1 MSVSKHVLLAGI
13 SAIVLIAA
21 PASARSGVSLDGGGS
36 SLIGPYAAQL
46 WGAHK
51 GSIPT
56 TCYPGTSAI
65 SNPPNPTANSS
76 LHDAVQLW
84 DKTSQKTVACSPTT
98 DSPTNAID
106 TFHYLIS
113 NSTGGIKGFFSRDK
127 AQIGTVPSSFVDLGN
142 PWFGFSDAALT
153 NGTATDGTGTSDLE
167 VYNYGGTDAAFNT
180 ISFNTNS
187 TTSNV
192 SPYTKP
198 VVRWGA
204 LIQLPFSIDPVAI
217 SYNASGLDIRTSD
230 GKLHL
235 DKSAYCKIFN
245 HIITDWQNSEL
256 EALNN
261 NMPLVSS
268 STPIHLVGRSDGSG
282 TTSILTRHL
291 ENVCS
296 GVSGNKF
303 FLSTNGGADGGFTTY
318 TNLPEGLKTFYVN
331 ASLGIALNGSSGGVA
346 DAIHANAGA
355 IGYIGADYALP
366 ASIAVGSTAN
376 GNPAAA
382 LLNSHTSTYIDP
394 TATAS
399 IAAYASATP
408 PSGAARSN
416 PENWAPFVTDP
427 TAGYPI
433 VGTTNIVLGQI
444 QSPDR
449 VSALVNDG
457 TGSDPEGFLHWY
469 YRANNAVPNDILSPA
484 ALGVLPSNWLQA
496 INDTFITNASSLGL
510 NIHN

>member
-13 SAIVLIAA
+13 SALALITV
-21 PASARSGVSLDGGGS
+21 PASARSGQSLDTGGS

-51 GSIPT
+51 GSTPT

-65 SNPPNPTANSS
+65 SNPPNPTASSS

-84 DKTSQKTVACSPTT
+84 DKTSQKTVACSPAT
-98 DSPTNAID
+98 DTPANAID

-127 AQIGTVPSSFVDLGN
+127 AQLGTVPSGFVDLGN
-142 PWFGFSDAALT
+142 PFFGFSDAALT
-153 NGTATDGTGTSDLE
+153 NGTAGDSDIE
-167 VYNYGGTDAAFNT
+167 VYNNGGTDAAFNT
-180 ISFNTNS
+180 ISFRTDNTA
-187 TTSNV
+187 SNV
-192 SPYTKP
+192 SPYMKP
-198 VVRWGA
+198 AARWGA
-204 LIQLPFSIDPVAI
+204 LIQLPFSIDPVAV
-217 SYNASGLDIRTSD
+217 SYNASGLNIATSD
-230 GKLHL
+230 SKLHL

-245 HIITDWQNSEL
+245 HIITDWQNAEL
-256 EALNN
+256 TALNN
-261 NMPLVSS
+261 GTPLVSS
-268 STPIHLVGRSDGSG
+268 STPIQLVGRSDGSG

-291 ENVCS
+291 ANVCS
-296 GVSGNKF
+296 GVTGNKF
-303 FLSTNGGADGGFTTY
+303 FLSTNGGADGGFKTY
-318 TNLPEGLKTFYVN
+318 TNLPEGLKSYYVN
-331 ASLGIALNGSSGGVA
+331 STKGIVLNGSSGGVA
-346 DAIHANAGA
+346 DAIHANAGT

-366 ASIAVGSTAN
+366 ASVAVGSTPN

-382 LLNSHTSTYIDP
+382 LLNSHTSTYVDP
-394 TATAS
+394 TAADA
-399 IAAYASATP
+399 IAAYATATP
-408 PSGAARSN
+408 PSGSARSN

-433 VGTTNIVLGQI
+433 VGTTNIVLGTVY
-444 QSPDR
+444 SADR

-457 TGSDPEGFLHWY
+457 SGSDPEGFLHWY
-469 YRANNAVPNDILSPA
+469 YRANNSVPNAILEPA

-496 INDTFITNASSLGL
+496 INDTFITNTSGLNL